1 MPGVCETEAID
12 KERRSVSEVTVPDA
26 CGSRGIKDSTNR
38 LVKLL
43 STGVA
48 GVGREEHA
56 EVRFFDEETAAG
68 TDRGRHPAQCPFG
81 LGKVHEKSSAMHE
94 VVGPRLEV
102 LYSAIPCKLLQALF
116 SIKTSLL
123 LSSSC
128 VPLQRVASDR

>member
-1 MPGVCETEAID
+1 MSEA
-12 KERRSVSEVTVPDA
+12 TVPDA
-26 CGSRGIKDSTNR
+26 CGSRGIKDSTDR

-56 EVRFFDEETAAG
+56 EVCFFDEEPAAG
-68 TDRGRHPAQCPFG
+68 PDSGRHPARCPFG

-102 LYSAIPCKLLQALF
+102 LCEEVVLSYLDIGGQFDPYSGTAGSGRRPQPGRMGRPCPP
-116 SIKTSLL
+116 TTG
-123 LSSSC
+123 
-128 VPLQRVASDR
+128 